1 MITSGSVKVLPKFSV
16 TYLYFSV
23 DWAITP
29 YSTYIYP
36 LIKSRSIILLIKANN
51 TDKYT
56 SFNLLFWVTGKPISV
71 YIFVFDKLM

>member
-1 MITSGSVKVLPKFSV
+1 VLRFYPSLALPIFI
-16 TYLYFSV
+16 LAWG
-23 DWAITP
+23 WAITP

-56 SFNLLFWVTGKPISV
+56 SFNLLFWVMGKPISV